1 MISVPHFSGYVKG
14 FSTQRAQSAD
24 TEHTGKKLMKPRL
37 LLLGLTLAGFAA
49 ICHAQQQSAETAPV
63 RSSPAYAEVLLR
75 RTELQAD
82 LEALLE
88 SYTETNPKVV
98 DLRFELAALDNA
110 QTRLFGVRPTETAR
124 LTLALGKLL
133 VKRAA
138 LETDL
143 TRLSRSYNKDH
154 PEVKRAKRKVEIFD
168 AAVNEILR

>member
-1 MISVPHFSGYVKG
+1 M
-14 FSTQRAQSAD
+14 
-24 TEHTGKKLMKPRL
+24 KLMKSRL
-37 LLLGLTLAGFAA
+37 LLLSIALVGFAT
-49 ICHAQQQSAETAPV
+49 ICQAQQPGAETGPV

-98 DLRFELAALDNA
+98 DLRFELAGLDNA
-110 QTRLFGVRPTETAR
+110 MTRLFGVRPSETTK

-138 LETDL
+138 LETEL
-143 TRLSRSYNKDH
+143 ARLSRSYNKDH
-154 PEVKRAKRKVEIFD
+154 PDVK
-168 AAVNEILR
+168 